1 MKARIL
7 TLAAAVAA
15 VALIGACS
23 SPQPVDIDSMSLEK
37 TSPFA
42 TPSPKPFTME
52 RGPLSRNAVRDA
64 GKDSA

>member
-23 SPQPVDIDSMSLEK
+23 SPQPVAIDSMSLEK
-37 TSPFA
+37 T
-42 TPSPKPFTME
+42 
-52 RGPLSRNAVRDA
+52 
-64 GKDSA
+64 